1 MPVTIGHCQTPPPM
15 VEETSTGEI
24 MVTKQLQELHTTG
37 FSGTEKNCLKLLTS
51 PSRMVFPLGS
61 SLVVRSLETGEQQ
74 LHVGHRLE
82 ILYSDDKVLYFLLR
96 HPITCITLSDSG
108 KYLATGETASLGTRA
123 MVVCWDT
130 STWAQVGS
138 HQTHHAKVQYLAISP
153 DDSKVWNPLK

>member
-1 MPVTIGHCQTPPPM
+1 M
-15 VEETSTGEI
+15 
-24 MVTKQLQELHTTG
+24 TK
-37 FSGTEKNCLKLLTS
+37 F
-51 PSRMVFPLGS
+51 F
-61 SLVVRSLETGEQQ
+61 
-74 LHVGHRLE
+74 
-82 ILYSDDKVLYFLLR
+82 YFLLR

-153 DDSKVWNPLK
+153 DDGKVWNPLKYLRPSSDLILPSWYPLVVRMTRA